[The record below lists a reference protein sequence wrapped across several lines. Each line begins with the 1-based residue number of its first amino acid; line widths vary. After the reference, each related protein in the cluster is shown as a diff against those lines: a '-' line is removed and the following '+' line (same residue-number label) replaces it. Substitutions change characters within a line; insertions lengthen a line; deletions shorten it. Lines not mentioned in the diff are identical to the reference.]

1 LAIQSVQAVEWFS
14 NEAVAV
20 ELAKLAQ
27 RYLGSLSNGGNLGV
41 SRGHDQNN
49 GCVVLNH
56 QKMLARINTIVQA
69 LGKLEAEYQ
78 RDNADSNSQM
88 DIQLSHSQMDIQV
101 SHSQM
106 DTHVSHSQMD
116 TQLSHSQMETQV
128 SSPTKDIQVS
138 SPTKDVQVSSPTKD
152 IQVMDMRMDSP
163 LNQETLQTEVPKT
176 PPLKVRTDVTKTDKK
191 LKTPTEDPE
200 KKRIDNWKR
209 SALMIWQKMLD
220 HRAGNSFMKIP
231 RDLDVNAI
239 KEPMCLETIRSR
251 IQKGVMASNAGY

>member
-1 LAIQSVQAVEWFS
+1 
-14 NEAVAV
+14 V

-78 RDNADSNSQM
+78 RDNVDSNSQI
-88 DIQLSHSQMDIQV
+88 DIQLSHSQMDIQL
-101 SHSQM
+101 
-106 DTHVSHSQMD
+106 SHSQMD
-116 TQLSHSQMETQV
+116 TQLSHSQMDTQV
-128 SSPTKDIQVS
+128 SHSQMQTQVS

-176 PPLKVRTDVTKTDKK
+176 PPLKVRTDVSKTDKK